1 MTLEASDLAAAQA
14 IKFCDQLARAAEK
27 DSSGKSMKYL
37 KDQLAKLNPIADTI
51 LANVVYQT
59 LDDWKEMFT

>member
-1 MTLEASDLAAAQA
+1 MVQPNDIAAAQA
-14 IKFCDQLARAAEK
+14 IKFCDMLVRAAET
-27 DSSGKSMKYL
+27 DSAGKPMQYL

-59 LDDWKEMFT
+59 LDDWKEPFE